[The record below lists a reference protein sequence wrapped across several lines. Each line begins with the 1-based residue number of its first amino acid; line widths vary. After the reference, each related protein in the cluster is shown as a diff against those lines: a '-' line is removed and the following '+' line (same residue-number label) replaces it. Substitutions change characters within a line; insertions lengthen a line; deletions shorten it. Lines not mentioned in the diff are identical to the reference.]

1 VVVSREQA
9 SAAVVLRGTAS
20 DLLLFLWRRGSS
32 ASLEVVGDAALV
44 DRLFEL
50 APPS

>member
-32 ASLEVVGDAALV
+32 TPLEVEGDGVLV

-50 APPS
+50 ASPA